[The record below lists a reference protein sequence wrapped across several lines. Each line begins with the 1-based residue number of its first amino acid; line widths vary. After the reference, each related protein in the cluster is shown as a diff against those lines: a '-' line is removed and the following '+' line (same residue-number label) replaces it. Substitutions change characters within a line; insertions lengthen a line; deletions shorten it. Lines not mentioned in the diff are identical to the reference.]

1 MPKSGAPTGAPF
13 FVCWRGK
20 MAFRVILIENEVTI
34 KVKLNNLIITK
45 CGEDIWI
52 PLDDIS
58 MIVLDNLASNL
69 STRLMCQLAEQGI
82 GLMLCNQQHLP
93 TGFYSAY
100 DNHSRASK
108 VIGFQ
113 IDKEQDY
120 YGKLWQQIVKI
131 KIENQAKAYQ
141 IMTRDSDGT
150 EKIIEFS
157 KNILIGDKSNRE
169 AHAAKVYFNLLMG
182 TSFSRGNED
191 ILLNSGLDYGYA
203 VIRGYIA
210 RACVGYGLNTQI
222 GIHHKSEYNR
232 FNLVDDLME
241 PLRPIVDLWVDQNHE
256 DLFDELT
263 PDNKRK
269 LVNLVN
275 EIIFFDGKRMKVRN
289 AIDKYISSLT
299 SAVNKNNYKALK
311 IPQIINATL
320 DETMR
325 GFEGD

>member
-1 MPKSGAPTGAPF
+1 
-13 FVCWRGK
+13 

-113 IDKEQDY
+113 VDKEQNY

-131 KIENQAKAYQ
+131 KIEN
-141 IMTRDSDGT
+141 
-150 EKIIEFS
+150 
-157 KNILIGDKSNRE
+157 
-169 AHAAKVYFNLLMG
+169 
-182 TSFSRGNED
+182 
-191 ILLNSGLDYGYA
+191 
-203 VIRGYIA
+203 
-210 RACVGYGLNTQI
+210 
-222 GIHHKSEYNR
+222 
-232 FNLVDDLME
+232 
-241 PLRPIVDLWVDQNHE
+241 
-256 DLFDELT
+256 
-263 PDNKRK
+263 
-269 LVNLVN
+269 
-275 EIIFFDGKRMKVRN
+275 
-289 AIDKYISSLT
+289 
-299 SAVNKNNYKALK
+299 
-311 IPQIINATL
+311 
-320 DETMR
+320 
-325 GFEGD
+325 